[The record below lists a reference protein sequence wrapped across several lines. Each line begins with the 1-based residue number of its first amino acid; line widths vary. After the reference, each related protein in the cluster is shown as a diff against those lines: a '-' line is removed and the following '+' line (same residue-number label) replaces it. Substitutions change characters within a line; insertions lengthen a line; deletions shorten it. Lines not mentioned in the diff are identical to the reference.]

1 VVRNDVREVL
11 TTFLRLG
18 CTSFGGPIAHL
29 QYFRRTLVI
38 ERGWLDDGDFARI
51 VAFCSVLP
59 GPTSS
64 QVGMLIGFL
73 RAGAGG
79 AFAAWLGFTAPS
91 AILMACAAAALIALG
106 GQGPPW
112 FGGLLS
118 GLFAA
123 AAAVVAAAVIGL
135 ARSLCIDLPTVAI
148 AIGSAA
154 VAIALRPIP
163 GTQWVPIAA
172 GALAGI
178 FFARRAAAEPSE
190 PRALVL
196 RVSRTVAAGAAIL
209 ACVLLAITLL
219 PRAPLTAF
227 LGSVV
232 RAGALVFG
240 GGHVVLPFLQSMA
253 RDHLIDERM
262 FFAGYGVAQA
272 MPGPLFT
279 FASFLGYANL
289 SPLHGVAGALTATV
303 LIFAPS
309 FALIFALAPVWNRI
323 TTLPHAA
330 SALRGANASVVGL
343 LAAVFYDPIL
353 PSLWGS
359 WLRIA
364 IALAAYV
371 AIGPLRVAPWIAV
384 AVAALLGAV
393 LRA

>member
-1 VVRNDVREVL
+1 
-11 TTFLRLG
+11 
-18 CTSFGGPIAHL
+18 
-29 QYFRRTLVI
+29 
-38 ERGWLDDGDFARI
+38 
-51 VAFCSVLP
+51 
-59 GPTSS
+59 
-64 QVGMLIGFL
+64 
-73 RAGAGG
+73 
-79 AFAAWLGFTAPS
+79 
-91 AILMACAAAALIALG
+91 
-106 GQGPPW
+106 
-112 FGGLLS
+112 
-118 GLFAA
+118 
-123 AAAVVAAAVIGL
+123 
-135 ARSLCIDLPTVAI
+135 
-148 AIGSAA
+148 
-154 VAIALRPIP
+154 
-163 GTQWVPIAA
+163 
-172 GALAGI
+172 
-178 FFARRAAAEPSE
+178 
-190 PRALVL
+190 
-196 RVSRTVAAGAAIL
+196 
-209 ACVLLAITLL
+209 
-219 PRAPLTAF
+219 
-227 LGSVV
+227 
-232 RAGALVFG
+232 
-240 GGHVVLPFLQSMA
+240 VLPFLQSMA

-289 SPLHGVAGALTATV
+289 SPLHGAAGALTATV